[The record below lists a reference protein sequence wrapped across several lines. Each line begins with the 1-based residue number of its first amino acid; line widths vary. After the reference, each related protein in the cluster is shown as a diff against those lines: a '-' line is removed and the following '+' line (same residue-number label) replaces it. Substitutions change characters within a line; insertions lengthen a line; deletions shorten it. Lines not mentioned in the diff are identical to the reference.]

1 MAGGWPT
8 TGVWWPDRW
17 PWIKTAER
25 RHRWTNG
32 AKRRRRK
39 KKKRKEVDGNETE
52 KEELI
57 TTKMRRQNIYIVKK
71 EKRGTCATIST
82 TGGHAT
88 KFQKLDGRV

>member
-1 MAGGWPT
+1 M
-8 TGVWWPDRW
+8 
-17 PWIKTAER
+17 
-25 RHRWTNG
+25 
-32 AKRRRRK
+32 
-39 KKKRKEVDGNETE
+39 DGNETE